1 MLGVW
6 AVTSPD
12 KSSLQKDKEVISE
25 RSESTQGSRAPR
37 MGRRGGSVVPEAN
50 VGDGVMLHVPKTY
63 RGRSDPTHLH
73 GMIYE
78 KHDHGLYTIA
88 LKCGVLQGKFKRKQF
103 DVCSSVTFTTLNV
116 NTDRRVSLRKALQ
129 L

>member
-78 KHDHGLYTIA
+78 KLDHGLYTIA
-88 LKCGVLQGKFKRKQF
+88 LKMRSTSGKIQE
-103 DVCSSVTFTTLNV
+103 
-116 NTDRRVSLRKALQ
+116 KAV
-129 L
+129 